1 MNNRVYNFSAG
12 PGVIFEDVLKKAAD
26 EMMNQNGS
34 GMSVMEMSHRS
45 KWFEDI
51 INGAEA
57 LLREVMSIPDNYK
70 VLFLQGGASSQFAMI
85 PMNLKK
91 NGKADYIQTGV
102 WAKKSFQEAKKFID
116 ARVVA
121 SSEDKT
127 YTYNG
132 FTVNSYPLDGKDYVM
147 EVVVNQ
153 AGIPTS
159 KGVSVG
165 DPVSK
170 VTEAYGD
177 NYKAVGVYYSYD
189 AGNKKSLQFLIEN
202 DVVTEIDYFYTV

>member
-1 MNNRVYNFSAG
+1 MKRTMISVTAAALALTSVLAFTGCGKSEQSSAADT
-12 PGVIFEDVLKKAAD
+12 PATTVAAQATTASQETGVIPESDVVF
-26 EMMNQNGS
+26 NY
-34 GMSVMEMSHRS
+34 
-45 KWFEDI
+45 
-51 INGAEA
+51 NGAKVELNTPIENMISAIGEA
-57 LLREVMSIPDNYK
+57 NDV
-70 VLFLQGGASSQFAMI
+70 SSQ
-85 PMNLKK
+85 LSCH
-91 NGKADYIQTGV
+91 GEG
-102 WAKKSFQEAKKFID
+102 
-116 ARVVA
+116 
-121 SSEDKT
+121 EDKT

-147 EVVVNQ
+147 EVVVSQ

-170 VTEAYGD
+170 VTEAYGN

>member
-1 MNNRVYNFSAG
+1 MMKRTMISVTAAALTLTSVLAFAGCGKSEQSSAAEAATTVAAQETTAAAQETG
-12 PGVIFEDVLKKAAD
+12 AIAESDVVF
-26 EMMNQNGS
+26 NY
-34 GMSVMEMSHRS
+34 
-45 KWFEDI
+45 
-51 INGAEA
+51 NGAKVELNTPIDSMISAIGEA
-57 LLREVMSIPDNYK
+57 NDV
-70 VLFLQGGASSQFAMI
+70 SSQ
-85 PMNLKK
+85 LSCH
-91 NGKADYIQTGV
+91 GEG
-102 WAKKSFQEAKKFID
+102 
-116 ARVVA
+116 
-121 SSEDKT
+121 EDKT

-202 DVVTEIDYFYTV
+202 DAVTEIDYFYTV